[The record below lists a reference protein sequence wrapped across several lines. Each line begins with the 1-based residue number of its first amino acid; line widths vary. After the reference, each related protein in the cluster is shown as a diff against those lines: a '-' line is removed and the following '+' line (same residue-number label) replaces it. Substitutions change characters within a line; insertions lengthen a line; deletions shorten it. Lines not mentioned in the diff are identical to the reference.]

1 MLSSN
6 STFFNLWA
14 AFLENQYNSQSKHL
28 YFEQGF
34 KVISRLGAGS
44 FGEVNIKLSTF
55 DKDLMIKMKNV
66 KYACSE

>member
-6 STFFNLWA
+6 WTFFNLWA
-14 AFLENQYNSQSKHL
+14 AFLENQYNSQSNHL